1 MSGEVGIVLERTA
14 YRPGER
20 VAGQAVWHRDKPP
33 RQASIRLFWRVR
45 GARVDDVKVVDVHD
59 VAQPQAAQDVAFEFT
74 LPDEPYSYRG
84 TLFSIE
90 WGVELLV
97 GDSGEVATFTLGP
110 G

>member
-1 MSGEVGIVLERTA
+1 MSGEVAIALERTA

-20 VAGQAVWHRDKPP
+20 IAGQAGWHRDKPP
-33 RQASIRLFWRVR
+33 RQAGIRLFWRVR
-45 GARVDDVKVVDVHD
+45 GVRVDDVKVVDVHD

-97 GDSGEVATFTLGP
+97 DGLGEVAAFTLGP